1 MRIKEFEDPKLTAA
15 YGNSG
20 STFCYP
26 EIEGK
31 TMEPARTII
40 VVSAKKAEHGIERE
54 MEPRG
59 VRVLWADSIKAATA
73 LLGLAPDGTVV
84 LTELALRD
92 GNWRD
97 LVEGVRRI
105 GKSIPVALV
114 SPASTPELWWD
125 ALECGVEDIL
135 PAPLSASRIC
145 EYLGSS

>member
-1 MRIKEFEDPKLTAA
+1 
-15 YGNSG
+15 
-20 STFCYP
+20 
-26 EIEGK
+26 
-31 TMEPARTII
+31 MEPARTII
-40 VVSAKKAEHGIERE
+40 VVSAKKAEPGIDKE
-54 MEPRG
+54 MEPLG

-73 LLGLAPDGTVV
+73 LLGLAPNGTFV

-97 LVEGVRRI
+97 LVEGVRQI
-105 GKSIPVALV
+105 GRSIPVALV
-114 SPASTPELWWD
+114 SPARTPELWWD